1 MENEL
6 YHYGVLGMKWGVRRA
21 RPKSTS
27 RSSTRSEKTKKRI
40 KVAKQIGK
48 AVLPTVALSAIT
60 YTMAKQT
67 SASGR
72 SFVNS
77 YVSANGS
84 KTMSSLKNELNNF
97 DWSRLNSFRNV
108 ARSAGKSVD
117 LSVWNWADHSWEEMN
132 RHPY

>member
-1 MENEL
+1 MYLNGKRTLSLRCIRHEV
-6 YHYGVLGMKWGVRRA
+6 GRTT
-21 RPKSTS
+21 RP
-27 RSSTRSEKTKKRI
+27 SEINFAQLHTFR

-117 LSVWNWADHSWEEMN
+117 RSGWNWADYAWEEMN

>member
-6 YHYGVLGMKWGVRRA
+6 FHYGVLGMKWGVRRS

-108 ARSAGKSVD
+108 ARSAGKPVD
-117 LSVWNWADHSWEEMN
+117 RSGWNWADYAWEEMN
-132 RHPY
+132 KHPY

>member
-27 RSSTRSEKTKKRI
+27 RSSTCSEKTKKRI

-97 DWSRLNSFRNV
+97 DWSRLNSFRE
-108 ARSAGKSVD
+108 S
-117 LSVWNWADHSWEEMN
+117 LI
-132 RHPY
+132 